1 MSGFDNREKAEE
13 GRFALE
19 AELEF
24 KARARRNRLVGRW
37 AAEKLGLNGAEA
49 ETYAGVII
57 ATDLEEHGDNDVIR
71 KLKADFAAKSVTVSD
86 HQIERTLSE
95 KMQEARVQIKAERNS

>member
-37 AAEKLGLNGAEA
+37 AAEKLGLTGAEA
-49 ETYAGVII
+49 ENYATAII
-57 ATDLEEHGDNDVIR
+57 ETDLEEHGDNDVIR

-95 KMQEARVQIKAERNS
+95 KMQEARVQVKAERNK

>member
-24 KARARRNRLVGRW
+24 KAGRKRLMLRS
-37 AAEKLGLNGAEA
+37 A
-49 ETYAGVII
+49 
-57 ATDLEEHGDNDVIR
+57 
-71 KLKADFAAKSVTVSD
+71 
-86 HQIERTLSE
+86 
-95 KMQEARVQIKAERNS
+95 